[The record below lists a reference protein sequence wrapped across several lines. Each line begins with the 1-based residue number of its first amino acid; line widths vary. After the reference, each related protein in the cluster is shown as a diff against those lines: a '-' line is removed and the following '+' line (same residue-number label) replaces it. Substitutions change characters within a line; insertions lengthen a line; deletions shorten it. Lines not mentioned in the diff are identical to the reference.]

1 MSLNLFRKYGIVPA
15 WADVMLGLK
24 LGLVTEKEVSDEA
37 VRALGGGGK
46 QGGDDEKA
54 LLELCW
60 PDLSRDEV
68 LSRVGALADAR
79 AAGLA
84 EERWEYVLCK
94 AALDRR
100 GSDEELLDA
109 LADVYA
115 ILGYPADMRPFVYY
129 IPAEGGAC
137 GLAGLSVSQR
147 RRALLDRARCF
158 LQARRLAIDFPSG
171 SAASDCEIEKTGMTV
186 GFAAPFAHRAA
197 LADFGG
203 GRPPHEKPR

>member
-1 MSLNLFRKYGIVPA
+1 MTLGLFRKYGIVPT
-15 WADVMLGLK
+15 WADVMFGLK

-37 VRALGGGGK
+37 VQTLEGGGK
-46 QGGDDEKA
+46 QGEDDEKA
-54 LLELCW
+54 LLELCC
-60 PDLSRDEV
+60 PDLNRDEV
-68 LSRVGALADAR
+68 IGRVETLADACTT
-79 AAGLA
+79 GLA
-84 EERWEYVLCK
+84 EERWGYVLCK
-94 AALDRR
+94 TALERR

-137 GLAGLSVSQR
+137 SLAGLSVSQR

-171 SAASDCEIEKTGMTV
+171 SATNDYELRKQ
-186 GFAAPFAHRAA
+186 R
-197 LADFGG
+197 
-203 GRPPHEKPR
+203 

>member
-1 MSLNLFRKYGIVPA
+1 MSLNLFRKYGIAPT
-15 WADVMLGLK
+15 WADVMVGLK
-24 LGLVTEKEVSDEA
+24 LGLVAEKEVSDES
-37 VRALGGGGK
+37 VRALEGGGK
-46 QGGDDEKA
+46 QGEDDEKA

-68 LSRVGALADAR
+68 LSRVGTLADAR

-137 GLAGLSVSQR
+137 SLAGLSVSQR
-147 RRALLDRARCF
+147 RCALLGRTRCF
-158 LQARRLAIDFPSG
+158 LQVRRLAIDFPSG
-171 SAASDCEIEKTGMTV
+171 SATSDYELRKQGC
-186 GFAAPFAHRAA
+186 
-197 LADFGG
+197 LADR
-203 GRPPHEKPR
+203 GRPGLSFQ